1 MPIILT
7 TLRGAP
13 GLILMATVSILCM
26 VLRYGVL
33 EIIQRPKKANH
44 EALELLQ
51 LWAFD

>member
-13 GLILMATVSILCM
+13 GLQQSLCM